1 MNRRALLHLS
11 WKLLALA
18 FPTGGKELFL
28 FLPPAY
34 PQRAEI
40 IKSTRKKI
48 KYTSKTLDYS
58 EGQIQAVLKDLHE
71 YILHYYKWVFDLE
84 ELKKG
89 KVKVKISLTRDFL
102 EGLANFKAG
111 IKINQLKQIKKDQ
124 SNSPELTKAI
134 LHFEEVND
142 TLEHSF
148 EIFILNIVTP
158 YLAQYNIV
166 YDKQKIL
173 KKIRGNSK

>member
-18 FPTGGKELFL
+18 FLTGGKELFL

-40 IKSTRKKI
+40 LKSIRRKI
-48 KYTSKTLDYS
+48 KYTGKTLDYS

-89 KVKVKISLTRDFL
+89 NVKIKVSLKGDFL
-102 EGLANFKAG
+102 KGLANFKAG
-111 IKINQLKQIKKDQ
+111 IKKNLLKQIKKDQ

-134 LHFEEVND
+134 QHFEEVND

-148 EIFILNIVTP
+148 EMFMLNVVTP

-166 YDKQKIL
+166 ML
-173 KKIRGNSK
+173 NKKFS